1 MTMKR
6 LMTATLLAAMFAGP
20 AFAHTKLK
28 AAVPADGSTIEAAPA
43 VFTLTFSEPAR
54 LTALS
59 VQKDGGAEQK
69 IASLPSTASVE
80 AKVPAPKL
88 ENGRYTLNYRMVSAD
103 GHVMNGKITFTV
115 GGKAA
120 PGAAA
125 ATGDHAAHS
134 GH

>member
-1 MTMKR
+1 MKI
-6 LMTATLLAAMFAGP
+6 LMTAILLAATLSSP

-28 AAVPADGSTIEAAPA
+28 SAVPADGSTVATAPA
-43 VFTLTFSEPAR
+43 AFTLAFSEPVR

-69 IASLPSTASVE
+69 ITGLPTAAAAE
-80 AKVPAPKL
+80 ARIPAPKL
-88 ENGRYTLNYRMVSAD
+88 ENGRYTLSYRLVGAD
-103 GHVMNGKITFTV
+103 GHVINGKISFTV

-125 ATGDHAAHS
+125 THDHAAHG

>member
-6 LMTATLLAAMFAGP
+6 LMTATLVATLLASP
-20 AFAHTKLK
+20 AFAHTKLN

-69 IASLPSTASVE
+69 IAGLPTAAGIE
-80 AKVPAPKL
+80 ARIPAPKL
-88 ENGRYTLNYRMVSAD
+88 ENGRYTLNYRVVSAD
-103 GHVMNGKITFTV
+103 GHVMNGKLTFTI

-125 ATGDHAAHS
+125 THGDHAAHG

>member
-1 MTMKR
+1 MKR
-6 LMTATLLAAMFAGP
+6 LMTTIVLAAALSSP

-28 AAVPADGSTIEAAPA
+28 ASVPADGSTVEAAPA
-43 VFTLTFSEPAR
+43 TFTLTFSEPAR

-69 IASLPSTASVE
+69 VATLPAAASAE
-80 AKVPAPKL
+80 AMVTAPKL
-88 ENGRYTLNYRMVSAD
+88 ENGHYTLIYRLVGAD
-103 GHVMNGKITFTV
+103 GHVINGKVSFTV

-125 ATGDHAAHS
+125 AHDHAAHS
-134 GH
+134 H